1 MMEQATSPLFDAE
14 KHCFPA
20 LMLLCTRH
28 LRAPDG
34 LRPLR
39 HQLPPCD
46 VQVDQ
51 REQPDDLAGVLRQ
64 APVSH
69 LDVAELPLQYAERM
83 FDATT
88 NLRDD
93 AIELCRCFGLRD
105 TGGAPDRHAVEGS
118 DAFDGLMH
126 AGIVE
131 PTITEDMVFLAMQQ
145 VLGLSAIGDLR
156 RRRSKGMNQSALAV
170 STDVEPMGSGLF
182 RSPVSDDPWWL
193 LAGCMIREPLAFAER
208 RVPAGLQPFNF
219 NKLAVSSGRCLVRD
233 QCPRAAAPLIHLPLE
248 PERRAWQ
255 LRVGS
260 ASSMTLRPAVRRR

>member
-1 MMEQATSPLFDAE
+1 MMEQATSPLFDAA
-14 KHCFPA
+14 KPCLRA
-20 LMLLCTRH
+20 LTLHRTRD

-39 HQLPPCD
+39 HQLPPRD

-219 NKLAVSSGRCLVRD
+219 TKLAVSSGRCIDRLN
-233 QCPRAAAPLIHLPLE
+233 PHLHLPLE